1 MAKYWF
7 GYLGSNVP
15 SKNRKFQLTAF
26 NSPRFPFL
34 AKCALRLALALPA
47 HTPHSERSTLEK
59 PRTRTR
65 NGFGNAGDKQSSTM
79 AVSLKTSAAKRYILH
94 SGSSAVPSL
103 WAKRIVAI
111 RPIDSCSTE
120 RSSAEVGEAVESPT
134 PTPAW
139 CGVSVS
145 KPISE
150 IDGRMKR
157 AETGNGKEGVWKR

>member
-139 CGVSVS
+139 CGVSV
-145 KPISE
+145 
-150 IDGRMKR
+150 
-157 AETGNGKEGVWKR
+157 